1 MKHQLQKTIF
11 SFFGPPGSGKGT
23 LAERLV
29 KELGFEMLS
38 TGMLCRK
45 HVALGTEFG
54 KSIDHYLKQGH
65 LIPDELITEMVIDW
79 VESSERSGAPIIL
92 DGFPRTS
99 GQAESFLKYLK
110 EKKPDCQIRVI
121 YIHLSDDAIIQRLSS
136 RLVCANKSC
145 QQTYKISDGLQACK
159 TCGGPLIKRDDDRE
173 EVIRQRLAMYPA
185 YRDVLLHFY
194 NSIGQFVED
203 FDAAGL
209 TADQVFTHFQTK
221 L

>member
-1 MKHQLQKTIF
+1 MKHKLQKTIF

-54 KSIDHYLKQGH
+54 KTIDQFLKQGQ
-65 LIPDELITEMVIDW
+65 LIPDDLITAMVIDW
-79 VESSERSGAPIIL
+79 LESPERLGSPIIL

-99 GQAESFLKYLK
+99 GQAASFFAFLK
-110 EKKPDCQIRVI
+110 EKKPDYRFRVI
-121 YIHLSDDAIIQRLSS
+121 YIHLSDEAIIKRLAA
-136 RLVCANKSC
+136 RVVCGNKSC
-145 QQTYKISDGLQACK
+145 QQVYTVAEGLHTCKAC
-159 TCGGPLIKRDDDRE
+159 GSPLIKRDDDRE
-173 EVIRQRLAMYPA
+173 EVIRQRLSLYPG

-194 NSIGQFVED
+194 QSVGQSVED
-203 FDAAGL
+203 FDVAGM
-209 TADQVFTHFQTK
+209 TIDQVFAHFQAK